1 MNPFII
7 ETSELTRYF
16 GAKCAV
22 DRVSLRVPRGAVMA
36 VLGRNG
42 SGKTTLIRMILGLL
56 EATRGSATVL
66 GEDSR
71 WLSPGTRGRVAYV
84 AEGHPLID
92 WMSVAD
98 LERFQK
104 GSYREW
110 DGRIFRTVVD
120 HFGLSGRERAGKVSR
135 GQRAGLSLALALAT
149 KPDVLVMDDP
159 AMGLD
164 PVARRMLLEAMILLM
179 RDSGHTI
186 LFSSHILN
194 DVERVAD
201 HVAIM
206 DRSNLRVSCPIE
218 TFRGA
223 VKQVNLSFSGDVPRT
238 VEVPGLL
245 ETRQEGK
252 ELRLAIANWSEQT
265 QKAVEALGAIAVSES
280 PLTFEDAVIAYLGDR
295 QRQVSL
301 LEETMKDEVSL

>member
-1 MNPFII
+1 MNPYVI

-16 GAKCAV
+16 GLKCAV
-22 DRVSLRVPRGAVMA
+22 DRVSLRVPRGAVLA
-36 VLGRNG
+36 ILGRNG
-42 SGKTTLIRMILGLL
+42 SGKTTLIRIMMGLL
-56 EATRGSATVL
+56 AATRGSAAVL
-66 GEDSR
+66 GDDCRSIR
-71 WLSPGTRGRVAYV
+71 PATRGRIAYV

-92 WMSVAD
+92 WMSVAE

-104 GSYREW
+104 GFYREW
-110 DGRIFRTVVD
+110 DGRVFQTVVE
-120 HFGLSGRERAGKVSR
+120 HFELGRKERAGKVSR

-149 KPDVLVMDDP
+149 RPELLVMDDP

-186 LFSSHILN
+186 LFSSHILD

-206 DRSNLRVSCPIE
+206 DRSLLRVCCKLE

-223 VKQVNLSFSGDVPRT
+223 VKRVNLGFAAEAPAAVN
-238 VEVPGLL
+238 VPGLL
-245 ETRQEGK
+245 ETRREGN
-252 ELRLAIANWSEQT
+252 ELRLTLANYGAECERAIA
-265 QKAVEALGAIAVSES
+265 ALGAISVVEL
-280 PLTFEDAVIAYLGDR
+280 PLTFEDAVIAYLGNRDL
-295 QRQVSL
+295 QLSL
-301 LEETMKDEVSL
+301 LQQTSEDQVTL